1 MHLSAWYQAQTDGG
15 LLQHAPEKLF
25 IFIRKHLLVK
35 ARMSAAWMEDKTLHS
50 AQIKD
55 INLLFPVGFDKK
67 TTAE

>member
-1 MHLSAWYQAQTDGG
+1 MHLSAWYQTQTDGG

-25 IFIRKHLLVK
+25 IFIRKHLQVK
-35 ARMSAAWMEDKTLHS
+35 ARMSAASLEDKTLHS

-55 INLLFPVGFDKK
+55 INLPFPVGFDKK